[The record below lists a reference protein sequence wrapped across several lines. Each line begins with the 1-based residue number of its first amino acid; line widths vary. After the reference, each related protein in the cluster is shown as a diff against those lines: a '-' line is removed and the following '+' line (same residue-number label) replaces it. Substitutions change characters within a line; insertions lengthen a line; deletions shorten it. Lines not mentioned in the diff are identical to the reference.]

1 MTKREKRLA
10 CLLLLVA
17 LAAAADWGWNNFAT
31 FSSVK
36 ETGEPDKVLAEAR
49 SAQSRASQ
57 VLLHPEISLTAMR
70 IMERTE
76 TPLLEDPLTI
86 DPALV
91 ARQGAMAVPGLAYT
105 GYIAVGS
112 ERFAVIGGRE
122 YAVGDEIEATDERV
136 TAIDE
141 NAVRL
146 EHRKNLTERTLQYSG
161 SDAHAGM
168 GQ

>member
-10 CLLLLVA
+10 LLLMLVA
-17 LAAAADWGWNNFAT
+17 LVAAADWGWSTFAPR
-31 FSSVK
+31 SAAKK
-36 ETGEPDKVLAEAR
+36 ESEPEKVLAEAR
-49 SAQSRASQ
+49 AAVARASQ

-70 IMERTE
+70 IMELTE
-76 TPLLEDPLTI
+76 MPIYDDPLTI

-91 ARQGAMAVPGLAYT
+91 ARQGVLAVPGIAFT

-122 YAVGDEIEATDERV
+122 YAVGDVIESTGERV

-141 NAVRL
+141 NAVML
-146 EHRKNLTERTLQYSG
+146 EHTKTQAERMLEYSG
-161 SDAHAGM
+161 SDAQAGM